1 MAFVPHCNTL
11 SVLRRSCWQSYKVSS
26 WYNDLLHTQL
36 HAVCMQMHTDSHT
49 HARTHA
55 HMHARTCAHLHTHI
69 CMHERTHMHAWA
81 HTCMHTCTHAG
92 ICTHMR
98 MHAHTGTYTHA
109 NTCMY
114 VRTHTRARTHTS
126 KNILKAAQVYALG
139 EVPST
144 ISPSLCQTLCCQTS
158 VASRVMQRLGKVAW
172 ADGWLVSQFSRL
184 HPGLAIGHCE
194 ACEPSESRSRNSPQ
208 RIRLK
213 LLLPI
218 WSLGGCW
225 WFHPITVIRT
235 ETKRRDTS
243 GAGISQ
249 WLERRTC
256 DWKVAGSNPCWGGGS
271 IFFSRVDFLC
281 WLLFRYPFH
290 PCVTAAARKRSRSFC
305 QMCRWQVTAKPAYTL
320 RMWLC
325 MKWHGAWLCGVHRTC
340 TEMAADS
347 CGTSHASTVSTP
359 LQWIFKKRAIKLVTH
374 VEPHASAVSL
384 LKRAEN
390 SAI

>member
-1 MAFVPHCNTL
+1 MLTVLQSFKLIQWLAAYTVTCSMHADAHRLTHTCTNTC
-11 SVLRRSCWQSYKVSS
+11 S
-26 WYNDLLHTQL
+26 
-36 HAVCMQMHTDSHT
+36 HAHT
-49 HARTHA
+49 HMRPLA
-55 HMHARTCAHLHTHI
+55 H
-69 CMHERTHMHAWA
+69 THMHAWA
-81 HTCMHTCTHAG
+81 HTYACMSTHLHAYVHTCRHMHTHVYARTHRH
-92 ICTHMR
+92 IHTCKHM
-98 MHAHTGTYTHA
+98 HVCAH
-109 NTCMY
+109 
-114 VRTHTRARTHTS
+114 THTRARTHTI

-243 GAGISQ
+243 GAGIAQ
-249 WLERRTC
+249 WLERQTC

-347 CGTSHASTVSTP
+347 CGTSHASAVSTP